1 MNKKE
6 KKRKEGTGE
15 REEGRKGRKE
25 ERGREGEIGCDM
37 TSLLVQE
44 NSGDQNI
51 HHHHLSTVFGIVA
64 LLFSSQILEI

>member
-44 NSGDQNI
+44 NIFWRPKHSSSSSVHCIWNSGFTLQ
-51 HHHHLSTVFGIVA
+51 
-64 LLFSSQILEI
+64 FSDS